1 MHRLSAGSCSGGPC
15 PDITIDLERGKT
27 GLQGYDPPPATL
39 GSHLPA
45 TPPGE
50 SRIEMNTEVF
60 ESLLARHLTDD
71 ALARI
76 MAMRREHAP
85 EPA

>member
-1 MHRLSAGSCSGGPC
+1 MHRLTAETCSGGPC
-15 PDITIDLERGKT
+15 PDMTIDIERGKT
-27 GLQGYDPPPATL
+27 GLQGYDPPAEYLSP
-39 GSHLPA
+39 HLPA

-50 SRIEMNTEVF
+50 SRIEMDTPVF
-60 ESLLARHLTDD
+60 ERLLARHLTDD

-76 MAMRREHAP
+76 IAMRRELAP